1 MTGAMTTP
9 TTPAA
14 TAVQTLVLAPVPA
27 APHRRAAQFALLV
40 GVATALVAALSVPLG
55 LGLFDEAVASSVV
68 LFGQFAP
75 LAASLLTWWV
85 FGRRERLRDLW
96 ALRVP
101 SRRGLFSGLGRALVA
116 LVAVAALQAVVHV
129 LLSLA
134 TRRDLDFASSQLPL
148 AAAVLPLALAL
159 CLPCF
164 GEEVAWRGHLWRLLD
179 ETSAWRRVLV
189 SSLVWALWH
198 GPLMIG
204 YVASGVMQT
213 HMAVVAVV
221 NVFFAGLLLGWLRE
235 TSGTVWPAVFGHA
248 LLNSAMVY
256 LTGLMTPPSEQAT
269 WPQWHLVVFTAAG
282 AVGWF
287 LVADFLARRRGR
299 G

>member
-1 MTGAMTTP
+1 MSSP
-9 TTPAA
+9 ISSEA
-14 TAVQTLVLAPVPA
+14 TAVQTLVLDPPQAVE
-27 APHRRAAQFALLV
+27 PHRPAAQFALLV

-68 LFGQFAP
+68 MFGQFAP
-75 LAASLLTWWV
+75 LAASLVTWAV

-101 SRRGLFSGLGRALVA
+101 SRRGLLAGLGQGLVA
-116 LVAVAALQAVVHV
+116 VTVVAALQALVHV
-129 LLSLA
+129 AISLA
-134 TRRDLDFASSQLPL
+134 TGRDLEFATSQLPL
-148 AAAVLPLALAL
+148 AAAVLPLALVL

-164 GEEVAWRGHLWRLLD
+164 GEEVAWRGHLWRLL
-179 ETSAWRRVLV
+179 ERTTAWRRVLA
-189 SSLVWALWH
+189 SALVWALWH

-204 YVASGVMQT
+204 YVASDVMDSR
-213 HMAVVAVV
+213 MAVVALV
-221 NVFFAGLLLGWLRE
+221 NVFFAGLALGWLRE

-282 AVGWF
+282 ALGWC
-287 LVADFLARRRGR
+287 LVASFLSRRRGR
-299 G
+299 A